1 MFDCTQNWLL
11 HTIFMYNQLKENLST
26 LIHFTDDEWR
36 IIKSCYTPQ
45 IVQKKEI
52 ILREGDTCRYVW
64 FINKGLTR
72 IFYINK
78 EGEEVSTDFL
88 REGQYVTDF
97 RSFITQKPATI
108 NIDALEPCELLAMSF
123 DDRNVLLS
131 KVSEGEKLGRLTVE
145 AVFLKIFPRFEY
157 FYLEKPDDRYRRF
170 LKEYPEI
177 VQRVPLHYIAS
188 YLGVKAETLSRIRSK
203 VMKTA

>member
-1 MFDCTQNWLL
+1 MFDCTQTWLL
-11 HTIFMYNQLKENLST
+11 HTIFMYNQLKENIST
-26 LIHFTDDEWR
+26 LIRFTDDEWR

-45 IVQKKEI
+45 LVQKKDL
-52 ILREGDTCRYVW
+52 ILREGDICRYVW

-78 EGEEVSTDFL
+78 EGEEVSTDFV

-97 RSFITQKPATI
+97 RSFITQTPATI

-123 DDRNVLLS
+123 DDRNVILE
-131 KVSEGEKLGRLTVE
+131 KVDEGEKLGRLIAE
-145 AVFLKIFPRFEY
+145 GAFLKVFPRFEY
-157 FYLEKPDDRYRRF
+157 FYLEKPEDRYKRF
-170 LKEYPEI
+170 LQEYPEI

-203 VMKTA
+203 VMKLV

>member
-1 MFDCTQNWLL
+1 
-11 HTIFMYNQLKENLST
+11 MYNQLKENLST
-26 LIHFTDDEWR
+26 LIRFTDDEWR

-45 IVQKKEI
+45 IVQKKELL
-52 ILREGDTCRYVW
+52 LREGDTCRYVW

-123 DDRNVLLS
+123 DDRNVILE
-131 KVSEGEKLGRLTVE
+131 KVSEGEKLGRLAAE
-145 AVFLKIFPRFEY
+145 DVFLKVFPRFEY
-157 FYLEKPDDRYRRF
+157 FYLEKPEDRYRRF
-170 LKEYPEI
+170 LQEYPEI

-203 VMKTA
+203 VMKPI

>member
-1 MFDCTQNWLL
+1 MFDCTQKWLL

-26 LIHFTDDEWR
+26 LIRFTDDEWR

-45 IVQKKEI
+45 LVQKKDL
-52 ILREGDTCRYVW
+52 ILREGDICRYVW

-97 RSFITQKPATI
+97 RSFITQTPATI

-123 DDRNVLLS
+123 DDRNVILE
-131 KVSEGEKLGRLTVE
+131 KVAEGEKLGRLAAE
-145 AVFLKIFPRFEY
+145 GVFLKVFPRFEY
-157 FYLEKPDDRYRRF
+157 FYLEKPEDRYKRF
-170 LKEYPEI
+170 LQECPEI

-203 VMKTA
+203 VMKLA

>member
-1 MFDCTQNWLL
+1 
-11 HTIFMYNQLKENLST
+11 MYNQLKENLST
-26 LIHFTDDEWR
+26 LIRFTDDEWR

-45 IVQKKEI
+45 IVQKKEL

-123 DDRNVLLS
+123 DDRNVILE
-131 KVSEGEKLGRLTVE
+131 KVSEGEKLGRLAAE
-145 AVFLKIFPRFEY
+145 DVFLKVFPRFEY
-157 FYLEKPDDRYRRF
+157 FYLEKPEDRYRRF
-170 LKEYPEI
+170 LQEYPEI

-203 VMKTA
+203 VMKPI

>member
-1 MFDCTQNWLL
+1 MFDCTQKWLL
-11 HTIFMYNQLKENLST
+11 HTIFMYKQLKENLST
-26 LIHFTDDEWR
+26 LIRFTDDEWR

-45 IVQKKEI
+45 LVQKKDL
-52 ILREGDTCRYVW
+52 ILREGDICRYVW

-97 RSFITQKPATI
+97 RSFITQTPATI

-123 DDRNVLLS
+123 DDRNVILE
-131 KVSEGEKLGRLTVE
+131 KVAQGEKLGRLAAE
-145 AVFLKIFPRFEY
+145 EVFLKVFPRFEY
-157 FYLEKPDDRYRRF
+157 FYLEKPEDRYKRF
-170 LKEYPEI
+170 LQEYPEI

-203 VMKTA
+203 VMKLA